1 MKRFLTTFLFW
12 MLPFSAVFA
21 GGPVSGWT
29 SFSTHFQ
36 DSTLRLDYVFCGD
49 ASHQAIYLRQV
60 FRTSVWAGRHAQLTE
75 PLLRGNG
82 QIRLLDPSSGVC
94 LYATSF
100 SSLFQ
105 EWVTTEEATRVQK
118 AFENSFQL
126 PFPKHPVTV
135 EITLWDTHGKVSASL
150 RHPLNPADILIRP
163 LADNRLPMK
172 VVHGDAAPEDAVDIV
187 IVPEGYAK
195 ADEAKFWADASR
207 AAEALFS
214 HEPFKGRAAQ
224 FVVRAVFAESA
235 ESGVSIPHKGMWRQT
250 LLSSHFDTFYT
261 ERYLT
266 TSSVWD
272 VWNKIGTLPFEH
284 VMVLVNTPV
293 YGGGGIYNS
302 LTISSSDHPTF
313 IPVLVHEFGHAFAG
327 LADEYYYNDQ
337 FEPQYPADAEPW
349 EPNITTLVNFGTKW
363 ADMLE
368 TGEAGMYEGG
378 GYQSKGVFR
387 PAADCRMKTNECARF
402 CPVCTRAI
410 ERMVD
415 FSIARQDF

>member
-12 MLPFSAVFA
+12 LLPFSAVFA
-21 GGPVSGWT
+21 GGPVSGGT

-94 LYATSF
+94 LYAASF

-135 EITLWDTHGKVSASL
+135 EITLRDTHGKVSASL

-172 VVHGDAAPEDAVDIV
+172 VVHGDVNR
-187 IVPEGYAK
+187 
-195 ADEAKFWADASR
+195 SR
-207 AAEALFS
+207 AARRSLSCVRSLPNRRKAASAFRTRACGVRRFS
-214 HEPFKGRAAQ
+214 PA
-224 FVVRAVFAESA
+224 
-235 ESGVSIPHKGMWRQT
+235 
-250 LLSSHFDTFYT
+250 
-261 ERYLT
+261 
-266 TSSVWD
+266 TSTRFIRND
-272 VWNKIGTLPFEH
+272 TLPLPLSG
-284 VMVLVNTPV
+284 M
-293 YGGGGIYNS
+293 S
-302 LTISSSDHPTF
+302 
-313 IPVLVHEFGHAFAG
+313 
-327 LADEYYYNDQ
+327 
-337 FEPQYPADAEPW
+337 
-349 EPNITTLVNFGTKW
+349 GTK
-363 ADMLE
+363 
-368 TGEAGMYEGG
+368 
-378 GYQSKGVFR
+378 S
-387 PAADCRMKTNECARF
+387 
-402 CPVCTRAI
+402 
-410 ERMVD
+410 ERSRLSM
-415 FSIARQDF
+415 